1 MTIHATDKLRLI
13 AGGRYT
19 DDILS
24 LQMQNDTATAIESTT
39 RLHVGKVSWKAGIQ
53 YDIDPRTMAYAT
65 VARGFKGGQ
74 IATPS
79 DANPYVVLPKSRP
92 RMNWASR
99 PRCCAVGCSMPTC
112 STRRSKTSR
121 RNNAR

>member
-24 LQMQNDTATAIESTT
+24 LHMQNDTATAIEPHA
-39 RLHVGKVSWKAGIQ
+39 LHVGKVSWKAGAQ
-53 YDIDPRTMAYAT
+53 YDLDPRTMAYAT

-74 IATPS
+74 IATPTG
-79 DANPYVVLPKSRP
+79 ARLCRAAGNPDLV
-92 RMNWASR
+92 
-99 PRCCAVGCSMPTC
+99 
-112 STRRSKTSR
+112 
-121 RNNAR
+121 